1 MSDRA
6 TGTLRLDCLGSGNAF
21 SHGQYWSGFLLDG
34 RILLDC
40 PPQTLAHLHKLDVTV
55 DALDLVLLTHQHADH
70 ILGMDL
76 LLLEATAGE
85 SRRQDSS
92 TRIVGPPGIYDR
104 VRGIVGGSSRL
115 PDRSDVRLP
124 WSEQAGETRI
134 DVRVADGGGDIGI
147 ECVEVDHVPQFT
159 SLGYRIRVGGKLV
172 AYTGDTKICDAVYEL
187 ADGADLL
194 IAECGG
200 GPPHMDWP
208 DIFALREALPTS
220 TAMLI
225 THYDRRRAPNVSA
238 IDGLTLA
245 EDFASYEV

>member
-1 MSDRA
+1 MSDRV
-6 TGTLRLDCLGSGNAF
+6 TGTLHLDCLGSGNAF

-40 PPQTLAHLHKLDVTV
+40 PPQTLAHLRKLDVTV
-55 DALDLVLLTHQHADH
+55 DVLDLVLLTHEHADH
-70 ILGMDL
+70 VLGMDL
-76 LLLEATAGE
+76 LLLEAMEGE
-85 SRRQDSS
+85 SRRQDST
-92 TRIVGPPGIYDR
+92 TRILGPPGIYDR
-104 VRGIVGGSSRL
+104 VRGIVGSSSRL
-115 PDRSDVRLP
+115 PDRDDARLP
-124 WSEQAGETRI
+124 WSEQAGGTRI
-134 DVRVADGGGDIGI
+134 DLRDINGGDIGV
-147 ECVEVDHVPQFT
+147 ECVEVDHFPQFT
-159 SLGYRIRVGGKLV
+159 SLGYRIHLGGKVV

-225 THYDRRRAPNVSA
+225 THYDGRSAPDVA
-238 IDGLTLA
+238 AVDGMTLA